1 MIAAVETVA
10 DQDRTVLVR
19 LRKVSKRYGAV
30 EAIRPLDLDIRAG
43 DFFAILGPS
52 GCGKTT
58 LLRIIGGFIAPTT
71 GMVEIDGAEVTRLGP
86 EHRPTNM
93 VFQGYGLFPHM
104 SVRQNIGYGLRIA
117 KLPKGEIETRVAEII
132 ALVRLEE
139 LAERGTHELS
149 GGQQQRVAL
158 ARALVMRPKV
168 LLLDEPL
175 GALDLKLRQV
185 MQEELRQIHSRIG
198 GTFVFVTHDQG
209 EALGLANRIAVMEDG
224 AIVQEGGPE
233 EIYAEPKTRFV
244 STFVGEANIL
254 TGRRQDGAV
263 RLDAGPTFAD
273 GGADSPV
280 IAVIRPEAL
289 TIGATPGGGCDIV
302 LEGALADI
310 VFLGSHV
317 KLNITLDGGERIIAH
332 SSDLKLRDR
341 LAVGDRVEVGWSLDE
356 HRVIDDH

>member
-1 MIAAVETVA
+1 MIAAGETVA
-10 DQDRTVLVR
+10 DRERAVLVR
-19 LRKVSKRYGAV
+19 LRGVSKRFGAV
-30 EAIRPLDLDIRAG
+30 EAIRPLDLDIHAG

-71 GMVEIDGAEVTRLGP
+71 GTVEIDGVEVTRLGP

-117 KLPKGEIETRVAEII
+117 KRPKVEIETRVGEII

-185 MQEELRQIHSRIG
+185 AAPGHAG
-198 GTFVFVTHDQG
+198 G
-209 EALGLANRIAVMEDG
+209 IA
-224 AIVQEGGPE
+224 PN
-233 EIYAEPKTRFV
+233 P
-244 STFVGEANIL
+244 
-254 TGRRQDGAV
+254 
-263 RLDAGPTFAD
+263 
-273 GGADSPV
+273 
-280 IAVIRPEAL
+280 
-289 TIGATPGGGCDIV
+289 
-302 LEGALADI
+302 
-310 VFLGSHV
+310 
-317 KLNITLDGGERIIAH
+317 
-332 SSDLKLRDR
+332 
-341 LAVGDRVEVGWSLDE
+341 
-356 HRVIDDH
+356 

>member
-1 MIAAVETVA
+1 MTAAAEIAP
-10 DQDRTVLVR
+10 DQNRATLVR
-19 LRKVSKRYGAV
+19 LRGVSKRFGSV
-30 EAIRPLDLDIRAG
+30 EAIRPLDLDIHAG

-71 GMVEIDGAEVTRLGP
+71 GSVEVDGADVTRLGP

-117 KLPKGEIETRVAEII
+117 KLAKDEIETRVAEII

-175 GALDLKLRQV
+175 GALDLKLRLCRQQV
-185 MQEELRQIHSRIG
+185 RMAFELFPQQRQQS
-198 GTFVFVTHDQG
+198 
-209 EALGLANRIAVMEDG
+209 L
-224 AIVQEGGPE
+224 
-233 EIYAEPKTRFV
+233 
-244 STFVGEANIL
+244 VGEHRFP
-254 TGRRQDGAV
+254 RRFKKMHA
-263 RLDAGPTFAD
+263 AGDQITA
-273 GGADSPV
+273 
-280 IAVIRPEAL
+280 E
-289 TIGATPGGGCDIV
+289 
-302 LEGALADI
+302 
-310 VFLGSHV
+310 FLRH
-317 KLNITLDGGERIIAH
+317 DPFP
-332 SSDLKLRDR
+332 
-341 LAVGDRVEVGWSLDE
+341 RVEFEQRG
-356 HRVIDDH
+356 DDPVA